1 MPYDPNRHHRRSIR
15 LKGYDYSQAGAY
27 FITICTQDRAC
38 LFGKVVNG
46 EMRLNDAGRMVLA
59 EWNMLPERFPH
70 VVLDAFVVMPNHVHG
85 IVVITNPATD
95 DGATTRVA
103 PTAVTIVGT
112 GLVPVPNTGTMGA
125 VPDAG
130 TMGAVSNAGTMGAA
144 PDAGTMG
151 AAPDTGMMGAVPNA
165 GAMGAAPNAGTMG
178 AAPDAG
184 TMGAVPDAGTMGAV
198 PDAGTMG
205 AAPDAGTMGAV
216 PDAGMMGA
224 APDAGTMGA
233 VPNAGTMGA
242 VPDDGMMGAAPDTG
256 TMGAAPD
263 TGAMGAVPDAGTMG
277 AVPNAGTMG
286 AVPNAGTMGA
296 VPNAGTMGAAPD
308 AGATTRVAPTAATI
322 VGTGLVPVPDD
333 GATTRVAP
341 TVGDIVAPTV
351 GDIVGAFKSR
361 VTVEYI
367 RGVKTSGWPPFR
379 GRLWQRNYY
388 EHIIRNERALNAI
401 RQYIIENPRRW
412 QMDRE
417 NEARTAPD
425 PLAQAI
431 WNMLKQEEA
440 DHSPGGER

>member
-95 DGATTRVA
+95 DTATTA
-103 PTAVTIVGT
+103 PTIVGT
-112 GLVPVPNTGTMGA
+112 GLVP
-125 VPDAG
+125 
-130 TMGAVSNAGTMGAA
+130 
-144 PDAGTMG
+144 
-151 AAPDTGMMGAVPNA
+151 
-165 GAMGAAPNAGTMG
+165 APNAGT
-178 AAPDAG
+178 
-184 TMGAVPDAGTMGAV
+184 
-198 PDAGTMG
+198 
-205 AAPDAGTMGAV
+205 
-216 PDAGMMGA
+216 
-224 APDAGTMGA
+224 
-233 VPNAGTMGA
+233 
-242 VPDDGMMGAAPDTG
+242 
-256 TMGAAPD
+256 
-263 TGAMGAVPDAGTMG
+263 MGAVPDAGTMG

-286 AVPNAGTMGA
+286 AVPDDGAMGA
-296 VPNAGTMGAAPD
+296 APDAGAMGAAPDAGTMGAAPD
-308 AGATTRVAPTAATI
+308 DGAMGAVPDAGTMGAAPDTGATTRVAPTAATI
-322 VGTGLVPVPDD
+322 VGTGLVPAPDD
-333 GATTRVAP
+333 GATTRVAPTVGDIVAP

-440 DHSPGGER
+440 DHSSGGER

>member
-95 DGATTRVA
+95 DTATTA
-103 PTAVTIVGT
+103 PTIVGT
-112 GLVPVPNTGTMGA
+112 GLVPAP
-125 VPDAG
+125 
-130 TMGAVSNAGTMGAA
+130 NAGT
-144 PDAGTMG
+144 
-151 AAPDTGMMGAVPNA
+151 MGAVPNA

-178 AAPDAG
+178 AAPN
-184 TMGAVPDAGTMGAV
+184 
-198 PDAGTMG
+198 AGTMG
-205 AAPDAGTMGAV
+205 AAPN
-216 PDAGMMGA
+216 
-224 APDAGTMGA
+224 AGTMGA

-242 VPDDGMMGAAPDTG
+242 VPDDG
-256 TMGAAPD
+256 
-263 TGAMGAVPDAGTMG
+263 
-277 AVPNAGTMG
+277 
-286 AVPNAGTMGA
+286 
-296 VPNAGTMGAAPD
+296 
-308 AGATTRVAPTAATI
+308 ATTRVAPTAVTI

-341 TVGDIVAPTV
+341 TAGDIVAPTV

-412 QMDRE
+412 
-417 NEARTAPD
+417 
-425 PLAQAI
+425 
-431 WNMLKQEEA
+431 
-440 DHSPGGER
+440 

>member
-95 DGATTRVA
+95 DTATTA
-103 PTAVTIVGT
+103 PTIVGT
-112 GLVPVPNTGTMGA
+112 GLVPVPNAGTMGA
-125 VPDAG
+125 VP
-130 TMGAVSNAGTMGAA
+130 NAGTMGAA

-151 AAPDTGMMGAVPNA
+151 AAPDTG
-165 GAMGAAPNAGTMG
+165 AMGAAPDT
-178 AAPDAG
+178 
-184 TMGAVPDAGTMGAV
+184 
-198 PDAGTMG
+198 
-205 AAPDAGTMGAV
+205 
-216 PDAGMMGA
+216 GMMGA
-224 APDAGTMGA
+224 AP
-233 VPNAGTMGA
+233 N
-242 VPDDGMMGAAPDTG
+242 DGMMGAAPD
-256 TMGAAPD
+256 
-263 TGAMGAVPDAGTMG
+263 
-277 AVPNAGTMG
+277 AGTMG

-308 AGATTRVAPTAATI
+308 DGMMGAAPDAGTMGAAPDAGMMGAVPNAGTMGAVPDDGATTRVAPTAVTI
-322 VGTGLVPVPDD
+322 VGTGLVPVPNA

-401 RQYIIENPRRW
+401 RQYIMENPRRW

>member
-1 MPYDPNRHHRRSIR
+1 MPYDPTRHHRRSIR

-46 EMRLNDAGRMVLA
+46 EMQLNDAGRMVLA

-85 IVVITNPATD
+85 IVVITNPAPNDTATKAPTIVGAGLVSAPND
-95 DGATTRVA
+95 GPMGAAPNDGPMSAPNDGATTR
-103 PTAVTIVGT
+103 T
-112 GLVPVPNTGTMGA
+112 
-125 VPDAG
+125 
-130 TMGAVSNAGTMGAA
+130 
-144 PDAGTMG
+144 
-151 AAPDTGMMGAVPNA
+151 
-165 GAMGAAPNAGTMG
+165 
-178 AAPDAG
+178 
-184 TMGAVPDAGTMGAV
+184 
-198 PDAGTMG
+198 
-205 AAPDAGTMGAV
+205 
-216 PDAGMMGA
+216 
-224 APDAGTMGA
+224 
-233 VPNAGTMGA
+233 
-242 VPDDGMMGAAPDTG
+242 
-256 TMGAAPD
+256 
-263 TGAMGAVPDAGTMG
+263 
-277 AVPNAGTMG
+277 
-286 AVPNAGTMGA
+286 
-296 VPNAGTMGAAPD
+296 
-308 AGATTRVAPTAATI
+308 TTRT
-322 VGTGLVPVPDD
+322 
-333 GATTRVAP
+333 TTR
-341 TVGDIVAPTV
+341 VAPTV

-440 DHSPGGER
+440 EHSPGGER

>member
-85 IVVITNPATD
+85 IVVITNPAPD
-95 DGATTRVA
+95 DTATTA
-103 PTAVTIVGT
+103 PTIVGA
-112 GLVPVPNTGTMGA
+112 GLV
-125 VPDAG
+125 
-130 TMGAVSNAGTMGAA
+130 S
-144 PDAGTMG
+144 
-151 AAPDTGMMGAVPNA
+151 
-165 GAMGAAPNAGTMG
+165 APNDGPMDAPPNDGPMSAPNDGPMDAPPNDGT
-178 AAPDAG
+178 
-184 TMGAVPDAGTMGAV
+184 
-198 PDAGTMG
+198 
-205 AAPDAGTMGAV
+205 
-216 PDAGMMGA
+216 
-224 APDAGTMGA
+224 
-233 VPNAGTMGA
+233 
-242 VPDDGMMGAAPDTG
+242 
-256 TMGAAPD
+256 
-263 TGAMGAVPDAGTMG
+263 
-277 AVPNAGTMG
+277 
-286 AVPNAGTMGA
+286 
-296 VPNAGTMGAAPD
+296 
-308 AGATTRVAPTAATI
+308 TTRT
-322 VGTGLVPVPDD
+322 
-333 GATTRVAP
+333 TTR
-341 TVGDIVAPTV
+341 VAPTV

-440 DHSPGGER
+440 DHSSGGER